1 MAPPPFRRGQARTP
15 ADDSFSSSN
24 PSNSPPSGSSRRSG
38 PQVTPSTPSRLS
50 TVHERPI
57 GGSSASSPS
66 TRPRVANSSGSTAAP
81 ASKQAPQPPK
91 KKTLRR
97 KILAYIHQR
106 INFSGHSDSDTITV
120 LDRGYNASRDQT
132 CQDVA
137 AKQSAPRWRQAQGTV
152 VSQSGIAATSQLFA
166 SGQTPIAYTPPRIVT
181 PPILSRSPSPPSSPT
196 PPPSLEA
203 HRDLKD
209 AERAMLVSGDT
220 NLLSSSTEFG
230 PGELAHTVRLLQK
243 SMEKKDKEV
252 EELQRK
258 VEKLNREVERL
269 NRNREEMVTWSNS
282 VVQELSTW
290 GEAQATHLATKE
302 DVMRRDFEK
311 MFDEAM
317 ERRTRELAVMR
328 KESRILTWFSLALEI
343 SKANNPNLRGKDN
356 STISLPDLEKEVS
369 NVNKAKFRMKH
380 GKFGT
385 ALCLARRC

>member
-1 MAPPPFRRGQARTP
+1 
-15 ADDSFSSSN
+15 
-24 PSNSPPSGSSRRSG
+24 
-38 PQVTPSTPSRLS
+38 
-50 TVHERPI
+50 
-57 GGSSASSPS
+57 
-66 TRPRVANSSGSTAAP
+66 
-81 ASKQAPQPPK
+81 
-91 KKTLRR
+91 
-97 KILAYIHQR
+97 
-106 INFSGHSDSDTITV
+106 
-120 LDRGYNASRDQT
+120 
-132 CQDVA
+132 
-137 AKQSAPRWRQAQGTV
+137 
-152 VSQSGIAATSQLFA
+152 
-166 SGQTPIAYTPPRIVT
+166 
-181 PPILSRSPSPPSSPT
+181 
-196 PPPSLEA
+196 
-203 HRDLKD
+203 
-209 AERAMLVSGDT
+209 
-220 NLLSSSTEFG
+220 
-230 PGELAHTVRLLQK
+230 LLQK